1 MKIISKSL
9 GVKVSLLS
17 SVLTIVAFTGLFF
30 YTSISTRDHTL
41 HEVEAAAERVA
52 DMLYIA
58 IEDPMA
64 VGDNEGTEIK
74 FLQMAE
80 RYPDTQVFLTDYKG
94 EVTYSTMSEAIRK
107 SIYDVRSEN
116 GLPAMIQR
124 SLAEKSREGELMEID
139 GKLHFAEVKS
149 IENNPFCYHC
159 HGRARKILGS
169 MVVAVDVS
177 PQFEALQTNQ
187 FQSAAISAV
196 GVVGLLAALI
206 IFMRLSVIK
215 PITSIAGTAK
225 EVANGD
231 LDAQFSVKGHDEMA
245 SLAGY
250 LTDMVAQIK
259 NQLQYNQSVLNG
271 IVVPLFVTDAQ
282 MKLQF
287 INPPLQKILGY
298 GEDEVK
304 DRMVSDVFACDSEES
319 GTCDADRVMV
329 LGEPVT
335 GRFLYFRKDGVSF
348 PLLFEASPLK
358 DADGKTV
365 GVICVL
371 IDLTREE
378 EDKKNIE
385 LQRQNLMEVANEVTE
400 VANKLNEASDELS
413 SQMDQLAS
421 GVDTT
426 ADQTGQ
432 VATAMEEMN
441 ATVLEVAK
449 NASETAEASSQ
460 ANKVAAD
467 GGVVVGKTVDEINAV
482 ARTTENLAEALS
494 ALSNRAENIGKVMAV
509 INDIADQT
517 NLLALNAAIEAARA
531 GEAGRGFAVV
541 ADEVRKLA
549 EKTMDATK
557 EVEGAI
563 SLIQQSTSDVVKE
576 MDTARERVVNTSG
589 MAKEA
594 GVVLEEIV
602 KHSNTIADMVN
613 GIATAAEQQSST
625 SDEINTRVTQINNL
639 SQEILAG
646 INESNQGIQ
655 VVSAMAQN
663 LAGLVS
669 KFRN

>member
-1 MKIISKSL
+1 MNFISKSL

-17 SVLTIVAFTGLFF
+17 SILTIVAFTGLFV

-64 VGDNEGTEIK
+64 VGDNEGTAIK

-80 RYPDTQVFLTDYKG
+80 RYPDTMVYLTDYKG
-94 EVTYSTMSEAIRK
+94 EVTYSTVDEAVRK
-107 SIYDVRSEN
+107 PIYEVRGEN
-116 GLPAMIQR
+116 GLPGMIRESLGESQR
-124 SLAEKSREGELMEID
+124 MGELMEIN

-159 HGRARKILGS
+159 HGGSRKILGT

-177 PQFEALQTNQ
+177 PQFEALQSNQ
-187 FQSAAISAV
+187 LKSAGISV
-196 GVVGLLAALI
+196 IGVIALLAALI

-215 PITSIAGTAK
+215 PITSIAATAE
-225 EVANGD
+225 EVAGGD
-231 LDAQFSVKGHDEMA
+231 LDAQFHVKGQDEMA
-245 SLAGY
+245 NLAGY
-250 LTDMVAQIK
+250 LTSMVDQIK
-259 NQLQYNQSVLNG
+259 NQLQYNQSVLSG
-271 IVVPLFVTDAQ
+271 IVVPLFVTDAS
-282 MKLQF
+282 MRFQF
-287 INPPLQKILGY
+287 INPPLQRILGVAE
-298 GEDEVK
+298 EDVK
-304 DRMVSDVFACDSEES
+304 GQIVADVFACDDDDAR
-319 GTCDADRVMV
+319 TCEADKVMV
-329 LGEPVT
+329 TGEPVT
-335 GRFLYFRKDGVSF
+335 GRFHFDRKDGVTF

-358 DADGKTV
+358 NAEGECV

-378 EDKKNIE
+378 EDRKNIE
-385 LQRQNLMEVANEVTE
+385 LQRQSLLEVANEVTE
-400 VANKLNEASDELS
+400 VATKLNEASDKLS

-449 NASETAEASSQ
+449 NASETAEASSR

-482 ARTTENLAEALS
+482 ASTTENLAEALS
-494 ALSNRAENIGKVMAV
+494 ALSSRAENIGQVMAV

-576 MDTARERVVNTSG
+576 MDTARERVVKTSG
-589 MAKEA
+589 MAQEA
-594 GVVLEEIV
+594 GGVLEEIV
-602 KHSNTIADMVN
+602 NHSNSIADMVN
-613 GIATAAEQQSST
+613 GIATAAEEQSST

-639 SQEILAG
+639 SQEVLAG
-646 INESNQGIQ
+646 INESNRGIQ

-663 LAGLVS
+663 LAELVA